1 MNTDTEQQNPMSRE
15 RFQAEMAEM
24 AGQAGQTL
32 SELLQKQTAIPKRLK
47 EAMDYMLQSGGKR
60 IRSALVLWTCRMT
73 AGEVNRDAQI
83 AAAAVEMVHT
93 YSLIHDD
100 LPAMDDDDMRRGRP
114 SCHKQFDEATAVL
127 AGDALLTLAFEV
139 LATEV
144 NNPAT
149 AVGMIRTL
157 SRAAGPAGMIAGQM
171 ADMEGSRVR
180 ASMENL
186 QYIHTNKTAEM
197 FAASAVLGGVAGGAS
212 DSQLDDL
219 REYGMRIGLGFQIAD
234 DLLDV
239 TSSAENLGKTAG
251 KDTVQG
257 KLTYPALVGIEKSR
271 QIFEKITLEA
281 MAALVVFG
289 PKADILRM
297 LATELLLR
305 TK

>member
-73 AGEVNRDAQI
+73 AGQVNRDAQI

-114 SCHKQFDEATAVL
+114 SCHRQFDEATAVL

-144 NNPAT
+144 SNPAT

-157 SRAAGPAGMIAGQM
+157 SKAAGPAGMIAGQI
-171 ADMEGSRVR
+171 ADMEGSRVQ

-219 REYGMRIGLGFQIAD
+219 REYGMKIGLGFQIAD

-239 TSSAENLGKTAG
+239 TGKTENLGKTAG